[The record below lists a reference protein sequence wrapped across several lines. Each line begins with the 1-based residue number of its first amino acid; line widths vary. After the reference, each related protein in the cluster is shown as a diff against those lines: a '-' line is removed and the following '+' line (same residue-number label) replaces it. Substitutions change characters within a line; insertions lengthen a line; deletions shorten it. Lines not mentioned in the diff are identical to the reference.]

1 MAIVTELSDKT
12 GNVYDLAAKRFD
24 VDKHIVLDGDITGE
38 AYWNAESGMTLE
50 ADIKGNTIGSAELKN
65 KAVTLDKLADDAKT
79 YIDTAEA
86 DAVSSANAYTDE
98 QIETINVAYI
108 ADAEY
113 NTTKKEIVFTNAKGA
128 EVASIDATAFI
139 KDGMVDSV
147 KFENGNLV
155 ISFNTDAGK
164 EDINVPISHVFD
176 PTNYYTKNEVDTKLN
191 KKLDVSVASSTYAT
205 TTNLNTEINDRK
217 AADTTI
223 QNNID
228 DVNARIDA
236 LENTTVKNVKTKQTA
251 VSTPEASGN
260 TVSFIDTIAQ
270 NENGEISVT
279 KKTVRTASTNAS
291 GLMSSA
297 DKAKLDGIASGA
309 DANVKAD
316 WNVTD
321 SSSDAFIL
329 NKPDVKTKQTPNSI
343 SVSGSKVISSISQNE
358 NGELT
363 MEKSEI
369 ALEAVYDA
377 TNHCLTFTNM
387 TFVQ

>member
-1 MAIVTELSDKT
+1 MALVTEFSDKN

-50 ADIKGNTIGSAELKN
+50 ANIKGNTIGSAELKN

-113 NTTKKEIVFTNAKGA
+113 NTTKKEIVFTNAKGV

-147 KFENGNLV
+147 KVENGNLV

-164 EDINVPISHVFD
+164 EDINVPISQTFD
-176 PTNYYTKNEVDTKLN
+176 ATNYYTKNEVDTKLN

-236 LENTTVKNVKTKQTA
+236 LNTTVKNVKTKQTA
-251 VSTPEASGN
+251 VSTPKTSGV

-279 KKTVRTASTNAS
+279 KKTVRTASTNAN